1 MTTLTVQETLLIA
14 LGVVSGIVFY
24 PIVFMFVAP
33 IVQAAVQPWGK
44 DRLPITRA
52 VFALAAVFFLMFTFF
67 GLPAIW
73 VRFSMDATGGD
84 WKSTYQLW
92 GTGWFLGFC
101 LFALIPAVERALRR
115 RFAKKK
121 SRVAG

>member
-1 MTTLTVQETLLIA
+1 MATLTVQEMLLIA
-14 LGVVSGIVFY
+14 LGIASGIVFY
-24 PIVFMFVAP
+24 PIVFMFVGP
-33 IVQAAVQPWGK
+33 IVRAAVQPWGK
-44 DRLPITRA
+44 EPLPITMA

-92 GTGWFLGFC
+92 GMGWFLGFA
-101 LFALIPAVERALRR
+101 LFALVPAVERALRR
-115 RFAKKK
+115 RFGKKK